1 MNRIILTGLG
11 LFFGLSMAH
20 AADTLNLSTT
30 QVEALGLT
38 FAAPQ
43 SEAQARGAA
52 WPATVMLPP
61 DGHEQIVVPLAGR
74 VVRVHAASGGH
85 VDAGQPLVTLHSP
98 ALVQLMQDE
107 QRARAQ
113 EDLAQQ
119 TLSREQRLAKEGI
132 GIERRVREAD
142 IALRQARIERE
153 ALSTRL
159 ALAGIDARKTSREPR
174 VSAEVTLRAPQAG
187 NLLMLDAQPGAWLDE
202 GEVAA
207 ALAYTDSRWLE
218 TDVPLEQAN
227 MLATGQQASIQ
238 PGDLKGNVLAI
249 GLTVDAVRQTVAV
262 RVEVKDGASLR
273 LGQRVATHF
282 SSRAKPGHALWRVPR
297 SAIVDIDGHDSVF
310 VRRGKVLLPLPVTR
324 RGHEGHEDL
333 VEAELQSGDGIVS
346 QGAIALK
353 AAWQAREAP

>member
-11 LFFGLSMAH
+11 LFLGLSMAH

-30 QVEALGLT
+30 QVEALGLK

-85 VDAGQPLVTLHSP
+85 VDAGQPLVTLYSP
-98 ALVQLMQDE
+98 ALVQLMQDY

-132 GIERRVREAD
+132 GIERRVREAE
-142 IALRQARIERE
+142 IALRQARIERD

-159 ALAGIDARKTSREPR
+159 ALAGIDAQATWGRIT
-174 VSAEVTLRAPQAG
+174 AEVTLRAPQAG

-207 ALAYTDSRWLE
+207 ALAYTESRWLE
-218 TDVPLEQAN
+218 TDVPVEQAN

-249 GLTVDAVRQTVAV
+249 GLTADAVRQTVAV

-282 SSRAKPGHALWRVPR
+282 SKGAESGQTLWRVSR

-310 VRRGKVLLPLPVTR
+310 VQRGKVLLPLPVTR
-324 RGHEGHEDL
+324 RGQEPYEDL
-333 VEAELQSGDGIVS
+333 VEAALQSGDRIVI

-353 AAWQAREAP
+353 AAWQAREAQ